1 MDEQTN
7 TTLSET
13 GDPRTPDFYDPEFD
27 AAIGKAIVE
36 ALDANN
42 AIPDNGGARFLMVT
56 ITLAEYRQ
64 LCRDSEAFSRVQSE
78 LWTRTTELK
87 AEITRLQ
94 AENREANERMAEIA
108 ARLAGA
114 TAVVEAAKREGT

>member
-1 MDEQTN
+1 MDEETK
-7 TTLSET
+7 TTLPEN
-13 GDPRTPDFYDPEFD
+13 GDPGNAGFCDPEFD

-42 AIPDNGGARFLMVT
+42 AIPDNGGARFLTVT

-94 AENREANERMAEIA
+94 MENRDLTE
-108 ARLAGA
+108 RLA
-114 TAVVEAAKREGT
+114 EAAAKAAKTDTTNGEGN

>member
-1 MDEQTN
+1 MDEETK
-7 TTLSET
+7 TTQPET
-13 GDPRTPDFYDPEFD
+13 GTPSTPEPFDPEFD

-78 LWTRTTELK
+78 LWTRTTELR

-94 AENREANERMAEIA
+94 MENRDLTE
-108 ARLAGA
+108 RLA
-114 TAVVEAAKREGT
+114 EAAAAKAAKTDTTNGEGN